1 MFKIS
6 MKINS
11 KMLHGQ
17 KTEMEMLT
25 LKLTK
30 LTKKTC
36 NTHHSIGVT
45 GSRTCLSFGVTG
57 SRTHLSFGVKAPFG
71 AGDAK

>member
-1 MFKIS
+1 MCKIS

-30 LTKKTC
+30 LTKK
-36 NTHHSIGVT
+36 N
-45 GSRTCLSFGVTG
+45 L
-57 SRTHLSFGVKAPFG
+57 
-71 AGDAK
+71 